1 MAKLELDDVSLMFSI
16 RQQRK
21 VSLKEYLTRLL
32 FLPSRNPKVAVHA
45 LKGVTLSAADGDRIG
60 IIGHNGAGKSTL
72 LKMLAGVYPPT
83 RGTRNVEGRVCSLFD
98 ISLGFESEANGW
110 ENIKYRAYLMGETP
124 ASLETKIQGIAEFSE
139 LGDFLNIPVRYYSS
153 GMLVRLAF
161 SISTAVNPEVLL
173 IDEVLSAGDMA
184 FQIKARDRMKQMM
197 ATARLMVL
205 VTHEVNSVEEI
216 CNRALWMQHGSVV
229 MDGPPDRVVAAY
241 RASMTAP
248 AEAAHVGGG
257 IDGGG
262 VESDGVDSDELAD
275 ADDRVAA
282 HMAAAAAH
290 IAAAAAHTDAA
301 AAHTAAAAEL
311 DAPVRAVA

>member
-1 MAKLELDDVSLMFSI
+1 MAKLELDDVSLTFSI

-21 VSLKEYLTRLL
+21 VTLKEYLTRML

-45 LKGVTLSAADGDRIG
+45 LRDITLSAADGDRIG

-83 RGTRNVEGRVCSLFD
+83 RGTRVVEGRVCSLFD
-98 ISLGFESEANGW
+98 ISLGFEHEANGW

-124 ASLETKIQGIAEFSE
+124 ASLEKKMHGIAEFSE

-161 SISTAVNPEVLL
+161 SISTAINPEVLL

-184 FQIKARDRMKQMM
+184 FQIKARTRMKEMM

-205 VTHEVNSVEEI
+205 VTHEVTSVEEI

-229 MDGPPDRVVAAY
+229 MDGPPDKVVAAY
-241 RASMTAP
+241 RASMSAP
-248 AEAAHVGGG
+248 TEAAHVGGG

-262 VESDGVDSDELAD
+262 EADEP
-275 ADDRVAA
+275 
-282 HMAAAAAH
+282 
-290 IAAAAAHTDAA
+290 TDAA
-301 AAHTAAAAEL
+301 EEM
-311 DAPVRAVA
+311 RAVA

>member
-1 MAKLELDDVSLMFSI
+1 MAKLELDDVSLTFSI

-21 VSLKEYLTRLL
+21 VTLKEYLTRML

-45 LKGVTLSAADGDRIG
+45 LRDITLSAADGDRIG

-83 RGTRNVEGRVCSLFD
+83 RGTRVVEGRVCSLFD
-98 ISLGFESEANGW
+98 ISLGFEHEANGW

-124 ASLETKIQGIAEFSE
+124 ASLEKKMHGIAEFSE

-161 SISTAVNPEVLL
+161 SISTAINPEVLL

-184 FQIKARDRMKQMM
+184 FQIKARTRMKEMM

-205 VTHEVNSVEEI
+205 VTHEVTSVEEI
-216 CNRALWMQHGSVV
+216 CNRALWMQHGSIV
-229 MDGPPDRVVAAY
+229 MDGPPDKVVAAY
-241 RASMTAP
+241 RASMSAP
-248 AEAAHVGGG
+248 TEAAHVGGG

-262 VESDGVDSDELAD
+262 EADEP
-275 ADDRVAA
+275 
-282 HMAAAAAH
+282 
-290 IAAAAAHTDAA
+290 TDAA
-301 AAHTAAAAEL
+301 EEM
-311 DAPVRAVA
+311 RAVA